1 MMDSRLMKIMP
12 QKRKT
17 YILFFAH
24 ALLLSVFAI
33 LQALILAHLID
44 AVFFKHS
51 LLTSQWPALVLLVM
65 VFILRPAVQLSL
77 DVQSKQLARHAKEVI
92 RTHLTQQTKA
102 NFGTLLQTK
111 STGFLSFLGID
122 AVESTD
128 AYYSEFLPHVFVVAI
143 TTPLILLTALTYDPL
158 SALLMCLTA
167 PLIPVFMILIGKNTE
182 GVQQRQWLTLK
193 TMNGHLLDVLRGVVT
208 LRIFGRD
215 TSQIDVVSSI
225 SESYRKQTM
234 KVLAMTFIS
243 AFALELVAT
252 LSTAIIAVSLGVRL
266 VYGQMLFLPALTVL
280 LLAPEYYQ
288 PLRTLGLK
296 YHAAMNGKT
305 GANALYTDYLS
316 PLDTLSHDTDHPVSQ
331 PLNVIEVTQLQFS
344 YTQDAPSL
352 FEPVTFTLEKGDAL
366 ALTGVS
372 GVGKTTLL
380 KCLIGVLEPTGGC
393 TNLRGLS
400 PSKRALEIAYVP
412 QKPILFRGTLLE
424 NLKFGNPTLSDQA
437 VYQIC
442 RRTELDSIIL
452 SFPDGYQTLVG
463 EGYRQLSGGE
473 TQLVALTR
481 AWLRDTPFI
490 FMDEPT
496 SAMDVHTELALLESL
511 TEMRK
516 DKTLIIAAHRHKILE
531 LCNKTLT
538 LKGGH

>member
-1 MMDSRLMKIMP
+1 MDSRLMKIMP

-17 YILFFAH
+17 YLLFFVH

-51 LLTSQWPALVLLVM
+51 PLTSQWPMLLLLVM

-77 DVQSKQLARHAKEVI
+77 DVQSKQVARHGKGAI
-92 RTHLTQQTKA
+92 RRHLTQQTKA

-143 TTPLILLTALTYDPL
+143 TTPLILLTTLTYDPL

-182 GVQQRQWLTLK
+182 VIQQRQWLTLK

-208 LRIFGRD
+208 LRVFGRD

-288 PLRTLGLK
+288 SLRTLGLK
-296 YHAAMNGKT
+296 FHAAMNGKT

-316 PLDTLSHDTDHPVSQ
+316 SLDTLSYDTDRDVSQ

-344 YTQDAPSL
+344 YTQDASSL

-380 KCLIGVLEPTGGC
+380 KCLIGVLEPTGGY
-393 TNLRGLS
+393 TNLGGLS

-412 QKPILFRGTLLE
+412 QKPILFRGTLLD
-424 NLKFGNPTLSDQA
+424 NLKFGNPTLSDHG
-437 VYQIC
+437 VYALC
-442 RRTELDSIIL
+442 RRTELDSIIR
-452 SFPDGYQTLVG
+452 SFPDGYLTLVG
-463 EGYRQLSGGE
+463 EGHRQLSGGE

-538 LKGGH
+538 LKGGQR